1 MRLTRHNGR
10 AGKHGTYNPKHNDR
24 SFDLENSEH
33 INAELAK
40 KNVYWDCYNGFRSL
54 AKEELLAD
62 TFEEVEEMFYSSQ
75 YRNHVESQNQRN
87 EKNRHP
93 ERNRTTSDL
102 LKNKKTA
109 PEETIFQI
117 GTIDNHV
124 PPEILL
130 QVVTDFLVE
139 LDTRFGKN
147 VHILDWALHLDE
159 GTPHIHERHVFDCEN
174 SYGEVAPQQEKALE
188 ELGFELPDP
197 TQKPSKINN
206 RKKTFDS
213 VCRVILFN
221 ITKKYGL
228 DLEEEPEYGGRAY
241 LEKQDYMEIIHTIIH
256 PIFTLAVR
264 DNYIRINPATGAM
277 AEIKKSHN
285 WEKPKRHALTIAEQ
299 TAFIDYMRNHKVYNH
314 WLPLFTVL
322 LGTGCRIGEA
332 IGLRWEDC
340 DFDEGIIS
348 INHNMVYRKYEEDE
362 KARFHIV
369 TPKTSAGVRIVPM
382 LSEVKAALQAE
393 WETQKIVGFNESVV
407 DGYTGFIFQNRYG
420 DPLSPHSV
428 NRAID
433 RICAAYIEDETVLA
447 DQEGRDPV
455 LIRHFS
461 AHNLRHTFCMRFCEN
476 ERNIKVIQEIMG
488 HADIETTMNIYAEAT
503 KEKKKESFSNLEG
516 KIKIS

>member
-221 ITKKYGL
+221 LQK
-228 DLEEEPEYGGRAY
+228 
-241 LEKQDYMEIIHTIIH
+241 
-256 PIFTLAVR
+256 
-264 DNYIRINPATGAM
+264 
-277 AEIKKSHN
+277 
-285 WEKPKRHALTIAEQ
+285 
-299 TAFIDYMRNHKVYNH
+299 
-314 WLPLFTVL
+314 
-322 LGTGCRIGEA
+322 
-332 IGLRWEDC
+332 
-340 DFDEGIIS
+340 
-348 INHNMVYRKYEEDE
+348 NMVW
-362 KARFHIV
+362 
-369 TPKTSAGVRIVPM
+369 T
-382 LSEVKAALQAE
+382 
-393 WETQKIVGFNESVV
+393 
-407 DGYTGFIFQNRYG
+407 
-420 DPLSPHSV
+420 
-428 NRAID
+428 
-433 RICAAYIEDETVLA
+433 
-447 DQEGRDPV
+447 
-455 LIRHFS
+455 
-461 AHNLRHTFCMRFCEN
+461 
-476 ERNIKVIQEIMG
+476 
-488 HADIETTMNIYAEAT
+488 
-503 KEKKKESFSNLEG
+503 
-516 KIKIS
+516 